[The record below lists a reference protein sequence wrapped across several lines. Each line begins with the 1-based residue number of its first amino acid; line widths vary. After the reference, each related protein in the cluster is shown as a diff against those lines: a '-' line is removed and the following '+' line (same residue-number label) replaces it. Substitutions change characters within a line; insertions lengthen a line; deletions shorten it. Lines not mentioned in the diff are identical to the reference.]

1 MIVPTAIGT
10 TPRDHVDWWA
20 PWLLALVGVAVGV
33 AVWLTPASLHIVSW
47 RDGTPGRVVF
57 VPALSY
63 LCWSILGGV
72 LAVAAGGWWWRRHGW
87 PFRTLTVVLAPLLLL
102 LLWAVPYVPW
112 LPGRVPLL
120 LALAG
125 PARWSV
131 AALAVGGCVVRAFEV
146 GIVPTLVVRWPG
158 RATVFA
164 LSLLVFVGGG
174 QHVKSVQG
182 FGADEPHYLVI
193 THSLLADADLRIEN
207 NHQNQDYRDF
217 YDSELP
223 MHYLARGRDDVIYSI
238 HSPGLPALLLP
249 AYAMA
254 GPRGALAII
263 GLMAAL
269 AALAIFDLAATLA
282 SRPVA
287 LATWAAVAFT
297 IPFGLQS
304 GLIFPEMPAALLMAW
319 AVLWVWRG
327 GPDRAAPWVWRGAAL
342 SLLPWLHMKY
352 VLLLLVVGLWL
363 AWRLWPRVRLI
374 AALLTPIGVS
384 GLLWLGSF
392 YMMYGT
398 FNPTVAYGYSGGADL
413 QWGNVPRG
421 LLGLSFDQEYGLL
434 PYSPIFALALVGAWR
449 MARHRETRGYLVGLL
464 VAMGPF
470 LASTTQYYMW
480 WGGTSVPAR
489 FLVPLLPLLAPMIAC
504 AMRDMRGGP
513 ARGVIGVTL
522 LLSVGTFVAVS
533 VQPAARLM
541 YNDRDGTSRLLE
553 GLQAGV
559 PLTSTLPSFLYPDWI
574 IQLPSTGVWVAA
586 AFIAVLATRVVARR
600 VDGASSGAQLLR
612 ASCSR
617 EQAVFLPRSCRTC
630 RCGRQYGVGA
640 SA

>member
-193 THSLLADADLRIEN
+193 THSLLADADLRDRE
-207 NHQNQDYRDF
+207 QPP
-217 YDSELP
+217 E
-223 MHYLARGRDDVIYSI
+223 
-238 HSPGLPALLLP
+238 PGLP
-249 AYAMA
+249 
-254 GPRGALAII
+254 G
-263 GLMAAL
+263 
-269 AALAIFDLAATLA
+269 
-282 SRPVA
+282 
-287 LATWAAVAFT
+287 
-297 IPFGLQS
+297 
-304 GLIFPEMPAALLMAW
+304 
-319 AVLWVWRG
+319 
-327 GPDRAAPWVWRGAAL
+327 
-342 SLLPWLHMKY
+342 
-352 VLLLLVVGLWL
+352 
-363 AWRLWPRVRLI
+363 
-374 AALLTPIGVS
+374 
-384 GLLWLGSF
+384 
-392 YMMYGT
+392 
-398 FNPTVAYGYSGGADL
+398 
-413 QWGNVPRG
+413 
-421 LLGLSFDQEYGLL
+421 
-434 PYSPIFALALVGAWR
+434 
-449 MARHRETRGYLVGLL
+449 
-464 VAMGPF
+464 F
-470 LASTTQYYMW
+470 L
-480 WGGTSVPAR
+480 
-489 FLVPLLPLLAPMIAC
+489 
-504 AMRDMRGGP
+504 
-513 ARGVIGVTL
+513 
-522 LLSVGTFVAVS
+522 
-533 VQPAARLM
+533 
-541 YNDRDGTSRLLE
+541 
-553 GLQAGV
+553 
-559 PLTSTLPSFLYPDWI
+559 
-574 IQLPSTGVWVAA
+574 
-586 AFIAVLATRVVARR
+586 
-600 VDGASSGAQLLR
+600 
-612 ASCSR
+612 
-617 EQAVFLPRSCRTC
+617 
-630 RCGRQYGVGA
+630 RQ
-640 SA
+640 